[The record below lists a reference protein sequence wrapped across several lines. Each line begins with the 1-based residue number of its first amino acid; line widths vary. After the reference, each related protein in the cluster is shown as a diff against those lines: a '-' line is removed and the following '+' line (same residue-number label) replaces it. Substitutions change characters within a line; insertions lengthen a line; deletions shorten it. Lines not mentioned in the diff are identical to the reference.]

1 MICGSSRCRRGEL
14 IVVTWG
20 EVLRW
25 SPEPL
30 AELVGVLNN
39 RYNQLIGC
47 ADELRATAMPEGWSG
62 PAANAA
68 ATKANQLADSAEEL
82 AAEGAM
88 LRRAAGDVS
97 DAITGV
103 LNGVH
108 EAQSLAT
115 AHEFRIGEDGAITG
129 GPPPVCTADDP
140 DGSVAAADNQ
150 RVVAELRDRIQEVLR
165 SAEDVD
171 NDFCSVLDR
180 ILPGHVI
187 DPASDRTDLAAAG
200 NSGWALGS
208 LSIPPPPNASPA
220 DNAAWWAT
228 LSPNQ
233 RKVLTNDHPELIGP
247 RDGLPS
253 EARDAANKT
262 QLDRTRADLASQ
274 RDGIQHQ
281 IDGLRHTAGGDIVLN
296 DQAAHD
302 RLKEQ
307 LDDINGKLNGVDA
320 IYDRLNH
327 PHPGQPRAYLLALDP
342 SGSGRAVIASGNP
355 DTAANVATYVPGT
368 GSELSKISGD
378 IDRSDRMV
386 KAAQEAGSP
395 STAVIT
401 WQGYDAPSTLV
412 DAASESYADN
422 GKGKLD
428 SFQEGLRESHAGA
441 ASHNTVI
448 GHSYGTT
455 LVGHAARD
463 GGLNADDLALVASP
477 GVGTDNVSQLRL
489 EGVNQADIGQHVHST
504 VAAHDMIK
512 VTNVE
517 LAPPLSGQHL
527 DPLGPDPAD
536 PGFGGK
542 VFTSD
547 PGTEGPWYEGGLS
560 GAAHSEYWNPNNK
573 ALDNMGRIIAGQPT
587 Y

>member
-1 MICGSSRCRRGEL
+1 M
-14 IVVTWG
+14 VTWG

-25 SPEPL
+25 RPEPL
-30 AELVGVLNN
+30 ADLVGVLND
-39 RYNQLIGC
+39 RYNRLIGC
-47 ADELRATAMPEGWSG
+47 ANDLRATAMPEGWSG

-68 ATKANQLADSAEEL
+68 AAKAARLADSAEEL

-108 EAQSLAT
+108 EAQSLA
-115 AHEFRIGEDGAITG
+115 AAREFRIDEDGVVTG

-140 DGSVAAADNQ
+140 DGSVAAADNH
-150 RVVAELRDRIQEVLR
+150 RVLSELRDRIREVLR

-171 NDFCSVLDR
+171 DDFCAVLDR
-180 ILPGHVI
+180 IQTSHVI
-187 DPASDRTDLAAAG
+187 DPGSGRTDLAAAG
-200 NSGWALGS
+200 NSGWALGA

-228 LSPNQ
+228 LSPGQ
-233 RKVLTNDHPELIGP
+233 RQVLTKEHPELIGP
-247 RDGLPS
+247 RDGLPT
-253 EARDAANKT
+253 EARDAANRIR
-262 QLDRTRADLASQ
+262 LDQTRAELMNQ
-274 RDGIQHQ
+274 RDDVRHRM
-281 IDGLRHTAGGDIVLN
+281 DALRHTAGGDIVLT
-296 DQAAHD
+296 DRAAYE

-307 LDDINGKLNGVDA
+307 WDEISGKLNGVDA

-327 PHPGQPRAYLLALDP
+327 PRPGEPRAYLLMLDA
-342 SGSGRAVIASGNP
+342 SGNGKAVIACGNP
-355 DTAANVATYVPGT
+355 DTAADVATYVPGT

-378 IDRSDRMV
+378 INRSDRMV
-386 KAAQEAGSP
+386 HAAREAGSS

-401 WQGYDAPSTLV
+401 WQGYEAPGTLV
-412 DAASESYADN
+412 DAARESYVDD

-428 SFQEGLRESHAGA
+428 SFQEGLRESHVGA
-441 ASHNTVI
+441 PSHNTVI

-463 GGLNADDLALVASP
+463 GGLNADDLAFVASP
-477 GVGTDNVSQLRL
+477 GVGADNVSQLHL
-489 EGVNQADIGQHVHST
+489 EGVNQADVGQHVHST

-512 VTNVE
+512 VTNVD
-517 LAPPLSGQHL
+517 LAPPLSGQHF
-527 DPLGPDPAD
+527 DPHGPDPAD

-573 ALDNMGRIIAGQPT
+573 ALDNLGRIIAGRPT